1 MGMFIFCVLPALLI
15 GGSVAAFV
23 NGWLGLI
30 MGVCLLGF
38 ASDLGTP
45 RPGRGER

>member
-1 MGMFIFCVLPALLI
+1 MGMFIFCLMPALLI

-30 MGVCLLGF
+30 LGVGLLAF
-38 ASDLGTP
+38 VSDLGTP
-45 RPGRGER
+45 RPERGEH